1 MKLIKAAA
9 FPLAAALMMA
19 CHNEPKPQTDERVV
33 EYVDSATG
41 IISLRD
47 YEISDTIKVNGKVY
61 NYQYSLLHVDSMNVV
76 INQQGLEYKESRVH
90 ILVRRDSAIIF
101 DKTYFKNDFK
111 EYVPAAELE
120 TYTMVGVNYNFTKR
134 DEDRTALYF
143 IVTVGDPDETSDMAY
158 PMELKVMPDGSHS
171 FSRAK
176 NLDMESLNPGLN
188 VDPGTDDGV

>member
-61 NYQYSLLHVDSMNVV
+61 NYQYSLQHVDSMNVV

>member
-61 NYQYSLLHVDSMNVV
+61 NYQYSLQHVDSMNVV

-101 DKTYFKNDFK
+101 DKTYFKSDFK

-143 IVTVGDPDETSDMAY
+143 VVTVGDPDETSDMAY